1 MLLAIT
7 RVFRRQELAM
17 WPIKK
22 TIALASIPELGSAPG
37 DTRMIPTHVAMR
49 LQTLRITEINTLR
62 QWGISWF
69 SEQIIVSTEHIPNK
83 KMAEGE
89 VNIPN

>member
-1 MLLAIT
+1 M
-7 RVFRRQELAM
+7 AM

-37 DTRMIPTHVAMR
+37 DTRMILTHVAMR

-69 SEQIIVSTEHIPNK
+69 SEKSQLNTFQIK
-83 KMAEGE
+83 KWLKGR
-89 VNIPN
+89 